1 MKDIFDRLLEKDN
14 KAKLAEKAATATA
27 AKAKSSKAADS
38 STNESAEVFRGSS
51 RINLSRQGY
60 QEAHDAARRTANSF
74 TSIHSSP
81 LKRARDTAYI
91 VARKNPQAGYVK
103 PTPALE
109 PWFLGQHEGQPVTP
123 ARIADLHDRV
133 HSKPDEPIPGR
144 GPKSTGSGESFNAFL
159 HPLLKHVQHQLVDH
173 KPGDKPLNVTHY
185 RDIQAVKAWLA
196 KGHPANRE
204 IDKQVMTEKGT
215 QHPGG
220 LYHLDPSSM
229 HLSAAEKADKPGIYF
244 LRHGATE
251 WNAENKG
258 KPEPNSASKPEPDE
272 KK

>member
-1 MKDIFDRLLEKDN
+1 MKDIFDRILAKDN
-14 KAKLAEKAATATA
+14 KAKLAAKATA
-27 AKAKSSKAADS
+27 AKQGKSDPA
-38 STNESAEVFRGSS
+38 NESAEVFRGSS
-51 RINLSRQGY
+51 QINLSRQGY

-91 VARKNPQAGYVK
+91 VARKNPQAGHVK
-103 PTPALE
+103 PTTALE

-133 HSKPDEPIPGR
+133 VNKPDSPIPGR
-144 GPKSTGSGESFNAFL
+144 GPKSSGAGESFNAFL
-159 HPLLKHVQHQLVDH
+159 HPLLSHVQHQLADY

-196 KGHPANRE
+196 KGHPGDRG
-204 IDKQVMTEKGT
+204 IDKGVMTAKGS

-229 HLSAAEKADKPGIYF
+229 HLTAAEKADKPGIYF
-244 LRHGATE
+244 LRHGTTE

-258 KPEPNSASKPEPDE
+258 KPTPTPNTPEPDE